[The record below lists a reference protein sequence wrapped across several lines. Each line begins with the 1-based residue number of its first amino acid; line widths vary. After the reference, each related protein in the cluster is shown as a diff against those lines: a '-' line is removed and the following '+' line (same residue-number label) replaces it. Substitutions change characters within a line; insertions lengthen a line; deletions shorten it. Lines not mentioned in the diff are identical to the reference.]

1 MENKQQKT
9 RLVKGSE
16 QAKQYMSEL
25 RSKRGA
31 NKQTLVETPTPTP
44 PTTPTPTQPI
54 EIPPPTKSRSKK
66 INVDFT

>member
-1 MENKQQKT
+1 MENKPKT

-31 NKQTLVETPTPTP
+31 NKTPVETPTPTP
-44 PTTPTPTQPI
+44 PTTPTQPI

>member
-25 RSKRGA
+25 RAKRGA
-31 NKQTLVETPTPTP
+31 NKPPVETPTPTP
-44 PTTPTPTQPI
+44 PPTPTQPI

>member
-1 MENKQQKT
+1 MENKPKT

-31 NKQTLVETPTPTP
+31 NKTPVETTPTP
-44 PTTPTPTQPI
+44 PPTPTQPI
-54 EIPPPTKSRSKK
+54 EIPAPTKSRSKK

>member
-1 MENKQQKT
+1 MENKPKT

-25 RSKRGA
+25 RAKRGA
-31 NKQTLVETPTPTP
+31 NKQTPVETPTPTP
-44 PTTPTPTQPI
+44 PPTPTQPI

>member
-1 MENKQQKT
+1 MENKPKT

-31 NKQTLVETPTPTP
+31 NKTPVETPTP
-44 PTTPTPTQPI
+44 PTTPIETPTQPTI
-54 EIPPPTKSRSKK
+54 SKRKSNKNL
-66 INVDFT
+66 NVDFP

>member
-1 MENKQQKT
+1 MENKPKT

-31 NKQTLVETPTPTP
+31 NKPPVETPTPTP
-44 PTTPTPTQPI
+44 PTTPTQPI
-54 EIPPPTKSRSKK
+54 EIPAPTKSRSKK

>member
-1 MENKQQKT
+1 MENKPKT

-31 NKQTLVETPTPTP
+31 NKPPVETPTPTP
-44 PTTPTPTQPI
+44 PPTTPTQPI

>member
-1 MENKQQKT
+1 MENKPKT

-31 NKQTLVETPTPTP
+31 NKPPVETPTPTP
-44 PTTPTPTQPI
+44 PPT
-54 EIPPPTKSRSKK
+54 PTKSRSKK

>member
-1 MENKQQKT
+1 MENKPKT

-31 NKQTLVETPTPTP
+31 NKQTPVETPTPTP
-44 PTTPTPTQPI
+44 PTTPTQPI

-66 INVDFT
+66 

>member
-25 RSKRGA
+25 RAKRGA
-31 NKQTLVETPTPTP
+31 NKTPVETPTPTP
-44 PTTPTPTQPI
+44 PTTPTQPI
-54 EIPPPTKSRSKK
+54 EIPAPTKSRLKK
-66 INVDFT
+66 INVDFP

>member
-1 MENKQQKT
+1 MENKPKT

-31 NKQTLVETPTPTP
+31 NKQTPVE
-44 PTTPTPTQPI
+44 TPTPTQPI
-54 EIPPPTKSRSKK
+54 EIPAPAQPKSRSNK
-66 INVDFT
+66 INVDFP

>member
-1 MENKQQKT
+1 MENKQPKT

-31 NKQTLVETPTPTP
+31 NKQTPVETPTPTP
-44 PTTPTPTQPI
+44 PTTPTQPI

>member
-1 MENKQQKT
+1 MENKPKT

-25 RSKRGA
+25 RSKRGS
-31 NKQTLVETPTPTP
+31 NKQTPVETPTPTP
-44 PTTPTPTQPI
+44 PTTPTQPI
-54 EIPPPTKSRSKK
+54 EIPPPTKCRSKK

>member
-1 MENKQQKT
+1 MENKQPKT

-31 NKQTLVETPTPTP
+31 NKTPVETTPTP
-44 PTTPTPTQPI
+44 PPTPTQPI
-54 EIPPPTKSRSKK
+54 EISAPQPKSRSKK

>member
-1 MENKQQKT
+1 MENKPKT

-31 NKQTLVETPTPTP
+31 NKPPVETPTPTP
-44 PTTPTPTQPI
+44 PPTPTQPI
-54 EIPPPTKSRSKK
+54 EIPAQPKSRSKK

>member
-1 MENKQQKT
+1 MENKPKT

-31 NKQTLVETPTPTP
+31 NKTPVETPTPP
-44 PTTPTPTQPI
+44 PTPTQPI

>member
-25 RSKRGA
+25 RAKRGA
-31 NKQTLVETPTPTP
+31 NKPPVETPTPTP
-44 PTTPTPTQPI
+44 PPTPTPTQPI
-54 EIPPPTKSRSKK
+54 EIPAPTKSRSKK
-66 INVDFT
+66 INVDFP

>member
-1 MENKQQKT
+1 MENKPKT
-9 RLVKGSE
+9 RLVKSSE

-31 NKQTLVETPTPTP
+31 NKQTPVETPTPTP
-44 PTTPTPTQPI
+44 PTTPTQPI

>member
-1 MENKQQKT
+1 MENKPKT

-25 RSKRGA
+25 RAKRGA
-31 NKQTLVETPTPTP
+31 NKQTPVETPTPTP
-44 PTTPTPTQPI
+44 PTTPTTQPI

-66 INVDFT
+66 INVDFP

>member
-1 MENKQQKT
+1 MENKPKT

-31 NKQTLVETPTPTP
+31 NKTPVETTPTP
-44 PTTPTPTQPI
+44 PPTPTQPI
-54 EIPPPTKSRSKK
+54 EIPAPQPKSRSKK

>member
-1 MENKQQKT
+1 MENKPKT

-31 NKQTLVETPTPTP
+31 NKQTPVETPTPTP
-44 PTTPTPTQPI
+44 PTTPTQPI

>member
-1 MENKQQKT
+1 MENKPKT

-44 PTTPTPTQPI
+44 PTTPTQPI
-54 EIPPPTKSRSKK
+54 EIPAPTKSRSKK

>member
-1 MENKQQKT
+1 MENKPKT

-31 NKQTLVETPTPTP
+31 NKTPVETTPTPTP
-44 PTTPTPTQPI
+44 PPTPTQPI